1 MSQELPL
8 VSYHEALGA
17 QWSFFGGYQMP
28 IRYHSEISEHLSTR
42 QNAGLFDLSHMGE
55 FLVRGPKAA
64 EFLQKMTPND
74 ISKLTP
80 GKAQYNLLL
89 NPEGGIIDDLIVYQ
103 LEDALYLLVVNAAN
117 TQKDWEWLTEH
128 LPVQGVTMQNISEET
143 VLLAV
148 SGPRSTEIVALLT
161 DLPVHQMRY
170 YMGLKGTVAGVKN
183 VWVATTGY
191 TGEWTYELFLRA
203 EDAPRL
209 WEAIWEVGKPHGL
222 TPAGLAARN
231 TLRLE
236 MGYLLHGKDITEQTS
251 PWQARLDWV
260 VKLKKGDFIGRESLL
275 QEKNQGIKQFL
286 WGLVLPDRLI
296 ARDGTS
302 LTHHGEPIGLVTSGS
317 YSPTLQ
323 KGIAL
328 AYLPAD
334 YNHTQVE
341 VPIRSSV
348 QTATLVRPPF
358 VTQTSLKK

>member
-1 MSQELPL
+1 MSQKLPL

-17 QWSFFGGYQMP
+17 QWSFFAGYQMP
-28 IRYHSEISEHLSTR
+28 IRYHSEISEHLATR

-55 FLVRGPKAA
+55 FLVRGPKAG
-64 EFLQKMTPND
+64 EFLQKITSND
-74 ISKLTP
+74 LSKLTP

-103 LEDALYLLVVNAAN
+103 LEDTLYLLVVNAAN
-117 TQKDWEWLTEH
+117 TQKDWEWITEH
-128 LPVQGVTMQNISEET
+128 LPAQGVEVQNISQET
-143 VLLAV
+143 VLLAL
-148 SGPRSTEIVALLT
+148 SGPRSKEIMASVT
-161 DLPVHQMRY
+161 DLLIDKMRY
-170 YMGLKGTVAGVKN
+170 YTGLKGTVAGVKN

-191 TGEWTYELFLRA
+191 TGEWTYELFVRV

-209 WEAIWEVGKPHGL
+209 WEALWEAGKNYHL

-251 PWQARLDWV
+251 PWEARLDWV
-260 VKLKKGDFIGRESLL
+260 VKIHKGDFIGREALL
-275 QEKNQGIKQFL
+275 HQKAQGVKQLL
-286 WGLVLPDRLI
+286 WGLVLPDRFI

-302 LTHHGEPIGLVTSGS
+302 LTHQGKPIGTVTSGS

-328 AYLPAD
+328 GYLPAD
-334 YNHTQVE
+334 YSLPQVE
-341 VPIRSSV
+341 VPIRSSM
-348 QTATLVRPPF
+348 QMATLVRPPF
-358 VTQTSLKK
+358 VTETSLKK